1 MKRFSTLAIAATLI
15 ALQFTICEAQEVLLP
30 LQGRNVTTAPAKSS
44 ASALQLP
51 FFDDFA
57 ASGATSPDATLWE
70 NGGAT
75 VGCGYGELPPTVG
88 MATLD
93 ALGPNGRL
101 YPQAT
106 TSAFPAD
113 TLCSLPLRLDSVSPA
128 DSLVFSFFY
137 LPGGGYGN
145 LWERVGDTP
154 DDSDSLYL
162 DFFRPSDSTW
172 LTVWA
177 RGGTCIDTLI
187 QNTGK
192 AWQYVAVA
200 VSDPAFFDSAFRFR
214 FRNHC
219 SLEGTTKPGMS
230 GNCDQWN
237 IDYVLL
243 DTGRSVIAEPHW
255 RDLAFVSPA
264 PSMLGSYRA
273 MPARQY
279 RTSDMAS
286 SIPLKITNL
295 FDSELASHFG
305 YTVLDDAGD
314 TVASYDGGFEN
325 APTGGYQTAAAHANP
340 HINFSFPESDNSRE
354 YTIVHVVREGVGGD
368 NHGLNDTI
376 RFKQVFS
383 DYYAYDDGS
392 AENGYGIT
400 STASRIYLAYRFD
413 LNLEDTLTAVDF
425 CFNTSYGGGNES
437 IQFYIT
443 IWQTDENGQP
453 GTVLYRDSERR
464 YPTVGMPDQFT
475 KYILEE
481 AVIVSGSIFVG
492 LEQVGNNYIN
502 IGFDRNTQNADKIW
516 YLTSTEWQQSILSG
530 SLMIRPRFGAA
541 ASLGIANNDLQPQLK
556 VFPNPAN
563 GIVYIDNMPA
573 EGIFSL
579 YDISGRKVLT
589 GRSNTIETSVLS
601 QGLYLLR
608 IVSTDGT
615 TYSTKLQIIH

>member
-1 MKRFSTLAIAATLI
+1 MKRFSILAVAAALI
-15 ALQFTICEAQEVLLP
+15 ALQFTVCEAQEVLLP
-30 LQGRNVTTAPAKSS
+30 LQGRAVTPTAAKNS
-44 ASALQLP
+44 ASTLRLP

-57 ASGATSPDATLWE
+57 ASGATIPDAALWE
-70 NGGAT
+70 DGGAT

-93 ALGPNGRL
+93 ALGPDGHL

-106 TSAFPAD
+106 TSPFPAD

-154 DDSDSLYL
+154 DAADSIYL
-162 DFFRPSDSTW
+162 DFFRPADSTW
-172 LTVWA
+172 MTVWA
-177 RGGTCIDTLI
+177 RGGTSVDTLI
-187 QNTGK
+187 QQTGK
-192 AWQYVAVA
+192 TWQYVAVA
-200 VSDPAFFDSAFRFR
+200 VNDPAFFDSAFRFR

-243 DTGRSVIAEPHW
+243 DTGRSVIAEPRW
-255 RDLAFVSPA
+255 RDLAFVTPA
-264 PSMLGSYRA
+264 PSMLGNYMA

-279 RTSDMAS
+279 RTSDMAGN
-286 SIPLKITNL
+286 IPLKITNL
-295 FDSELASHFG
+295 YGAELASHFG
-305 YTVLDDAGD
+305 YAVIDESGD
-314 TVASYDGGFEN
+314 TLASYDGGFEN
-325 APTGGYQTAAAHANP
+325 APATGYQTAAAHANP
-340 HINFSFPESDNSRE
+340 AVNFSFPESDNSSE

-368 NHGLNDTI
+368 NHGLNDTV

-413 LNLEDTLTAVDF
+413 LNIEDTLTAVDL
-425 CFNTSYGGGNES
+425 CFNTSHAAGNEA

-443 IWQTDENGQP
+443 IWQTDEDGHP
-453 GTVLYRDSERR
+453 GTVLYRDSQRR
-464 YPTVGMPDQFT
+464 YPTVGMPDKFT

-481 AVIVSGSIFVG
+481 AVTVSGSIFVG
-492 LEQVGNNYIN
+492 FEQVGNNYIN
-502 IGFDRNTQNADKIW
+502 LGFDRNTQSADKIW
-516 YLTSTEWQQSILSG
+516 YLTSTEWQQSILRG
-530 SLMIRPRFGAA
+530 SLMMRPRFGAA
-541 ASLGIANNDLQPQLK
+541 SSLGIAESSREPQLK
-556 VFPNPAN
+556 VYPNPAN
-563 GIVYIDNMPA
+563 GIVHIDNMPA
-573 EGIFSL
+573 NGFYTL
-579 YDISGRKVLT
+579 YDATGRKVLT
-589 GRSNTIETSVLS
+589 GCGNTLETTTLP

-608 IVSTDGT
+608 IVATDGN